1 MDKKQAMGGFLD
13 FVEKAGN
20 KLPDPFT
27 LFFGMASFV
36 LLLSLLMAGMGVEV
50 VSPADGSIIKV
61 INLLEPAGIRKIMT
75 EIPKNFALFPPF
87 AVVLVCMVGIGV
99 AEKSGLIS
107 AALKKTVTIVPSS
120 LLPATLVF
128 AGVMSNMASDAGY
141 VVLTPLGAVL
151 FAAFGRHPIAGLT
164 AAFAGVS
171 GGFSANLLLSSLDP
185 LLSGLSTTAAQLVDK
200 DYTVLPTANYYFM
213 IASTFLITVVGSLI
227 TTKIVEPRL
236 GPWEGGVADDS
247 SHGELTMTE
256 KKGLWWSAGYVV
268 LFAIILLLLTVP
280 QNAILRDETGDLKPF
295 YGSIVPLIM
304 TFFLGAGLVFGIKTR
319 TITSDRDVNK
329 MISETMAG
337 LGPFIAL
344 VFIMAQFVAF
354 FGWSNIGI
362 VIAIKGAAILKTIGL
377 TGFPL
382 LFCFIIV
389 TAFLNLFMGSASA
402 KWAIMAPVFVPMFM
416 LMGYSP
422 EIAQNSYRIGDSV
435 TNIISPLLPYYP
447 IIIAFAR
454 KYKSDLGVGTLISLM
469 IPYSLAFLVTWTILF
484 AVWFVFG
491 LPIGPDAPIFYSLPQ

>member
-1 MDKKQAMGGFLD
+1 MEKKAAMGGFLD
-13 FVEKAGN
+13 FIERTGN
-20 KLPDPFT
+20 KLPDPLT
-27 LFFGMASFV
+27 LFFTMAGIV
-36 LLLSLLMAGMGVEV
+36 LLLSLLLSGMGVEV

-61 INLLEPAGIRKIMT
+61 VNLLDAAGIQKVMT
-75 EIPKNFALFPPF
+75 EMSKNFALFPPF
-87 AVVLVCMVGIGV
+87 AVVLVCMFGIGI

-107 AALKKTVTIVPSS
+107 AALKKTVTVVPSS

-141 VVLTPLGAVL
+141 IVLTPLGAVL

-185 LLSGLSTTAAQLVDK
+185 LLAGLSTTAAHLVDPS
-200 DYTVLPTANYYFM
+200 YNVLPTANYYFM
-213 IASTFLITVVGSLI
+213 FASTFIITVVGSFV

-236 GPWEGGVADDS
+236 GKWEGVSGDTSA
-247 SHGELTMTE
+247 GELSAVE
-256 KKGLWWSAGYVV
+256 KKGLMWAFGWVV
-268 LFAIILLLLTVP
+268 LFGVALLLLTIP
-280 QNAILRDETGDLKPF
+280 DNAVLRDAEGGLKPF

-304 TFFLGAGLVFGIKTR
+304 IFFFGAGLVFGIKTG
-319 TITSDRDVNK
+319 TIKSDRDVNK
-329 MISETMAG
+329 MLSDTMAA
-337 LGPFIAL
+337 LGPFIVL

-362 VIAIKGAAILKTIGL
+362 VIAIKGAAFLKAIGL
-377 TGFPL
+377 TGLPL
-382 LFCFIIV
+382 LFLFIIV

-416 LMGYSP
+416 IMGYSP
-422 EIAQNSYRIGDSV
+422 EIAQNAYRIGDSV

-454 KYKSDLGVGTLISLM
+454 KYKPDLGVGTLISLM
-469 IPYSLAFLVTWTILF
+469 VPYSIAFLICWSILF
-484 AVWFVFG
+484 AIWFMFG
-491 LPIGPDAPIFYSLPQ
+491 LPIGPDAPFYYSLPQ

>member
-1 MDKKQAMGGFLD
+1 MAQKRALQSFLD
-13 FVEKAGN
+13 FVEKGGN
-20 KLPDPFT
+20 KLPDPWT
-27 LFFGMASFV
+27 LFLFMAGGV
-36 LLLSLLMAGMGVEV
+36 LALSALLSGLGVEV
-50 VSPADGSIIKV
+50 ISPSDQSTIKV
-61 INLLEPAGIRKIMT
+61 INLLNPEGIRKIFTEMT
-75 EIPKNFALFPPF
+75 KNFANFPPF
-87 AVVLVCMVGIGV
+87 AVVLVCMLGIGV

-107 AALKKTVTIVPSS
+107 VTLRKFVTIVPSW

-128 AGVMSNMASDAGY
+128 AGVMSNVASDAGY

-185 LLSGLSTTAAQLVDK
+185 MLSGLSTTAAQLVDK
-200 DYTVLPTANYYFM
+200 NYNVLPTANYYFM
-213 IASTFLITVVGSLI
+213 FASTFLITIVGSFV

-236 GPWEGGVADDS
+236 GKWESTTLGTS
-247 SHGELTMTE
+247 EQSEINSIE
-256 KKGLWWSAGYVV
+256 KAALRWTFGFLIFFTLVV
-268 LFAIILLLLTVP
+268 LLMTVP
-280 QNAILRDETGDLKPF
+280 QNGLLREAGDLKPF

-304 TFFLGAGLVFGIKTR
+304 LFFLGAGLIFGIKNK
-319 TITSDRDVNK
+319 TIRSDRDVSK
-329 MISETMAG
+329 MLSETMG
-337 LGPFIAL
+337 SLGAFIAL

-354 FGWSNIGI
+354 FSWSNIGI
-362 VIAIKGAAILKTIGL
+362 VVAIKGATLLKTIGL
-377 TGFPL
+377 TGLPL
-382 LFCFIIV
+382 LFTFIIV

-422 EIAQNSYRIGDSV
+422 ELAQNAYRIGDSV

-454 KYKSDLGVGTLISLM
+454 KYKPDLGVGTLISLM
-469 IPYSLAFLVTWTILF
+469 LPYSIAFLILWSLLFTIWYML
-484 AVWFVFG
+484 G
-491 LPIGPDAPIFYSLPQ
+491 LPIGPEAPFFYSLPQ

>member
-1 MDKKQAMGGFLD
+1 MAQKKALQGFLD
-13 FVEKAGN
+13 FVEKGGN
-20 KLPDPFT
+20 KLPDPWT
-27 LFFGMASFV
+27 LFLFMAAGV
-36 LLLSLLMAGMGVEV
+36 LALSALLSGLGVEV
-50 VSPADGSIIKV
+50 VSPSDQSTIKV
-61 INLLEPAGIRKIMT
+61 INLLTPEGIRKIFT
-75 EIPKNFALFPPF
+75 EMSKNFANFPPF
-87 AVVLVCMVGIGV
+87 AVVLVCMLGIGV

-107 AALKKTVTIVPSS
+107 VTLRKFVTIVPSW

-128 AGVMSNMASDAGY
+128 AGVMSNVASDAGY

-185 LLSGLSTTAAQLVDK
+185 MMSGLSTTAAHLVDPN
-200 DYTVLPTANYYFM
+200 YNVLPTANYYFM
-213 IASTFLITVVGSLI
+213 FVSTFLITIVGSFV

-236 GPWEGGVADDS
+236 GKWESTSEVSNA
-247 SHGELTMTE
+247 HEITAAE
-256 KKGLWWSAGYVV
+256 KTALWWTFGYLILFTVTV
-268 LFAIILLLLTVP
+268 LAMTVP
-280 QNAILRDETGDLKPF
+280 QNGLLRDAGDLKPF

-304 TFFLGAGLVFGIKTR
+304 LFFLGAGLIFGIKNK
-319 TITSDRDVNK
+319 TIKSDRDVSK
-329 MISETMAG
+329 MLSETMG
-337 LGPFIAL
+337 SLGAFIAL

-354 FGWSNIGI
+354 FSWSNIGI
-362 VIAIKGAAILKTIGL
+362 VVAIKGATLLKTIGF
-377 TGFPL
+377 TGLPL
-382 LFCFIIV
+382 LFTFILV

-422 EIAQNSYRIGDSV
+422 ELAQNAYRIGDSV

-454 KYKSDLGVGTLISLM
+454 KYKPDLGVGTLISLM
-469 IPYSLAFLVTWTILF
+469 LPYSIAFLAMWSLLF
-484 AVWFVFG
+484 AIWYMLG
-491 LPIGPDAPIFYSLPQ
+491 LPIGPEAPFFYTLQQ

>member
-1 MDKKQAMGGFLD
+1 MEKKEAMSGFLD
-13 FVEKAGN
+13 FVERTGN
-20 KLPDPFT
+20 KLPDPLT
-27 LFFGMASFV
+27 LFFGMAWAV
-36 LLLSLLMAGMGVEV
+36 LLLSMILAGIGVEV
-50 VSPADGSIIKV
+50 TSPADQSVIKV
-61 INLLEPAGIRKIMT
+61 INLLSAEGIRKVMT

-87 AVVLVCMVGIGV
+87 AVVLVCMIGIGV

-107 AALKKTVTIVPSS
+107 VALKKTVTIVPSS

-141 VVLTPLGAVL
+141 IVLTPLGAVL

-185 LLSGLSTTAAQLVDK
+185 LLAGLSTTAAQLVDK
-200 DYTVLPTANYYFM
+200 NYSVLPTANYYFM
-213 IASTFLITVVGSLI
+213 IISTFLVTLVGAFV

-236 GPWEGGVADDS
+236 GKWEGGVSEDLS
-247 SHGELTMTE
+247 SGELTAVE
-256 KKGLWWSAGYVV
+256 KKGLTWALGWVV
-268 LFAIILLLLTVP
+268 LFSIILLAVTVP
-280 QNAILRDETGDLKPF
+280 NNGILRDENATLKPF
-295 YGSIVPLIM
+295 YASIVPLIM
-304 TFFLGAGLVFGIKTR
+304 IFFLGAGLTFGVKTGTIK
-319 TITSDRDVNK
+319 SDRDLNR
-329 MISETMAG
+329 MLSETMAS

-354 FGWSNIGI
+354 FSWSNIGI
-362 VIAIKGAAILKTIGL
+362 VIAIKGAALLESIGF
-377 TGFPL
+377 TGLPL
-382 LFCFIIV
+382 LFCFIFV

-454 KYKSDLGVGTLISLM
+454 KYKPDLGVGTLISLM
-469 IPYSLAFLVTWTILF
+469 LPYSLSFLITWSLLF
-484 AVWFVFG
+484 TAWFLLG